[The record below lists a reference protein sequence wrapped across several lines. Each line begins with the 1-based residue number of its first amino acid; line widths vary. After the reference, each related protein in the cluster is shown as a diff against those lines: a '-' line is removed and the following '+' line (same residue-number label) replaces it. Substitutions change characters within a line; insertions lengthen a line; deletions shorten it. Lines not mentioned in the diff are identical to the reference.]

1 MLVPNQ
7 KVEVCWNNT
16 TKKHYMELGYE
27 FTKIRDKF
35 LVNVE
40 DLTPNS
46 REQISVICD
55 YCGNQKMTTFNDY
68 NCSIKKY
75 PYKYSCSECIPVKQ
89 KEIRGNKYKE
99 KYFNVFVNKCIENNC
114 VPISTIDDY
123 QNAYSKLYFI
133 CSKHGQQCI
142 TYNSIKAG
150 SWCIECG
157 HDKGAKKIATPIDK
171 VIKIVESKNNNKII
185 NPEEYINFST
195 SNLLIRYGCC
205 GKVSTTS
212 LNSLENS
219 DGLCY
224 DCGQKKAKEHIK
236 LSMEEVTKRINSVNN
251 NKLLN
256 PSEYIDNSTINL
268 KILCGECNKNIFITS
283 LANYEYNQKI
293 RCGTCSQRISVPE
306 RTTRNILEKYDIKY
320 LPEYKFKDCKDKRPL
335 PFDFYLPEYNIL
347 IELDGEHHYH
357 PKWGDEQLKY
367 IQNHDKMKNE
377 YCENNNITLIRI
389 PFWEF
394 DNLEKILIEKLNLP
408 QIVDIELSN
417 GRIFKYKAHKPKE

>member
-1 MLVPNQ
+1 
-7 KVEVCWNNT
+7 
-16 TKKHYMELGYE
+16 
-27 FTKIRDKF
+27 
-35 LVNVE
+35 
-40 DLTPNS
+40 
-46 REQISVICD
+46 
-55 YCGNQKMTTFNDY
+55 
-68 NCSIKKY
+68 
-75 PYKYSCSECIPVKQ
+75 
-89 KEIRGNKYKE
+89 
-99 KYFNVFVNKCIENNC
+99 
-114 VPISTIDDY
+114 
-123 QNAYSKLYFI
+123 
-133 CSKHGQQCI
+133 
-142 TYNSIKAG
+142 
-150 SWCIECG
+150 
-157 HDKGAKKIATPIDK
+157 
-171 VIKIVESKNNNKII
+171 
-185 NPEEYINFST
+185 
-195 SNLLIRYGCC
+195 
-205 GKVSTTS
+205 
-212 LNSLENS
+212 
-219 DGLCY
+219 
-224 DCGQKKAKEHIK
+224 
-236 LSMEEVTKRINSVNN
+236 MEEVTKRINSVNN

-256 PSEYIDNSTINL
+256 PSEYIDNSAINL